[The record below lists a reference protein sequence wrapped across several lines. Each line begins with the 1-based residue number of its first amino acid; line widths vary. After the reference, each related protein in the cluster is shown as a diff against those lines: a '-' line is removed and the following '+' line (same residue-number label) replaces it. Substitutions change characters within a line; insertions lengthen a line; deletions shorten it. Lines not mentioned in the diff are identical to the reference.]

1 MDTQLA
7 QLRDTA
13 VGLTLEQ
20 RRQLKII
27 IGSMD
32 DSLDGDVAAM
42 LADLGLVVKV
52 GDTYCATPSGA
63 YVARL
68 LAPHCD

>member
-1 MDTQLA
+1 MRVSPALTFVA
-7 QLRDTA
+7 
-13 VGLTLEQ
+13 LTLEQ

-27 IGSMD
+27 IELRD
-32 DSLDGDVAAM
+32 DSVDGDGAVT

-52 GDTYCATPSGA
+52 GDIYCATPAVA

-68 LAPHCD
+68 LAPHRV